1 MTACGEEPRWAM
13 VPFAS
18 GRHAMF
24 AEMRQHFGTEKC
36 IWHAER
42 NRSGKMA
49 QFASLGHH
57 AMHVEMRQHGGMGNS
72 AWHAAKNHGGVM
84 ARLVWREVHAV
95 NVVMRH
101 GRIWEQ
107 SVVETNGVMELDADW
122 EPLAIFVKIRQRIG
136 QERHLQH
143 VEANHA
149 GAEVRCASHVDN
161 VAVGTNGNGRSLH
174 LFASNILY
182 LLFVF
187 YYCFCCWFVC

>member
-1 MTACGEEPRWAM
+1 VVKNQDGAM
-13 VPFAS
+13 EPFAS
-18 GRHAMF
+18 GRHAMC
-24 AEMRQHFGTEKC
+24 AEMRQHFGMEKC

-42 NRSGKMA
+42 NRSGKTA
-49 QFASLGHH
+49 HFALQEHR
-57 AMHVEMRQHGGMGNS
+57 AMHAEIGQQFGQERHLQ
-72 AWHAAKNHGGVM
+72 WHAAKNHVGVM
-84 ARLVWREVHAV
+84 VRLVWREVHAV

-107 SVVETNGVMELDADW
+107 SVVEANGVMELDADW

-161 VAVGTNGNGRSLH
+161 VVVGTNGNFQSLH
-174 LFASNILY
+174 LYANSIFY
-182 LLFVF
+182 FYFV
-187 YYCFCCWFVC
+187 VD